1 MTMTFTTEIKA
12 KAFDLRTIPGL
23 DKDGYLDAY
32 LFFTSNAFSNVSL
45 PDYIDPDDAPAVI
58 SWAMGFTFDYNA
70 EEIDIPSYFNDEGNL
85 VFWAQNHQGLGRMAM
100 LLSEMYPNTLF
111 ATLNKVDST
120 VDYVGASIYDNNGMQ
135 TTTGFDVYRNPSIED
150 KALAFFETITL

>member
-1 MTMTFTTEIKA
+1 MTFTTEIKA
-12 KAFDLRTIPGL
+12 KDFDLRTIPGL
-23 DKDGYLDAY
+23 DKDGHLDAY

-70 EEIDIPSYFNDEGNL
+70 EEIDIPSYFNNEGNL
-85 VFWAQNHQGLGRMAM
+85 VFWARNHQGLGRMAM

-111 ATLNKVDST
+111 ATLNKVDGA

-135 TTTGFDVYRNPSIED
+135 TTTGFDV
-150 KALAFFETITL
+150 FETQLLKIRRLPSSRL